1 MKRNIYCYYASVE
14 SHQHLSYY
22 YFLSNF
28 PIIIFNI
35 YFLFYF
41 NIYTLPNLS
50 PPLPFHLPT
59 TLYINIILLLS
70 LHLPLFCLF
79 LFTLSYYKFVTIYFI
94 LCMVFSH
101 KKRFSLSLS
110 LSLSNFWWIF
120 YTFFYLCQITNLWES
135 FLLLFFYTRIIMLI
149 FSLNLITYFVGIQV
163 KPDNKE
169 FYDIGERLNIYQPK
183 VESHQI
189 SGAMIKL

>member
-1 MKRNIYCYYASVE
+1 MKRSIYYCHTPVE
-14 SHQHLSYY
+14 PHQRSPHYH
-22 YFLSNF
+22 FLSNF
-28 PIIIFNI
+28 SIIIFNV

-41 NIYTLPNLS
+41 NIYTFPNLS

-94 LCMVFSH
+94 LCIVFSH

-110 LSLSNFWWIF
+110 LSIFWWIF

-135 FLLLFFYTRIIMLI
+135 FLLLFFYTGIIMLI

-169 FYDIGERLNIYQPK
+169 FYDIGERLNIYQQK
-183 VESHQI
+183 VESQQI

>member
-1 MKRNIYCYYASVE
+1 MNRNIYCYYAPIKP
-14 SHQHLSYY
+14 HQHSPHYH
-22 YFLSNF
+22 FLSNF
-28 PIIIFNI
+28 PIIVFNI

-41 NIYTLPNLS
+41 NIYTFSNFS
-50 PPLPFHLPT
+50 PFLPFHLST

-94 LCMVFSH
+94 LCIVFSH

-110 LSLSNFWWIF
+110 LSIFWWIF

-135 FLLLFFYTRIIMLI
+135 FLLLFFYTGIIMLI

-169 FYDIGERLNIYQPK
+169 FYDIGERLNIYQQK
-183 VESHQI
+183 VESQQI